1 MMRSVFSQRP
11 RRLRVR
17 GEWSDV
23 PIADATATQAPMKTT
38 ETTTRTNDG
47 HQDTTTR
54 QQRQQPQQASN
65 ERTERKRGMMR
76 SAFKARPRGLRVR
89 GEW

>member
-1 MMRSVFSQRP
+1 MKSVFRARP
-11 RRLRVR
+11 RGLRVR

-23 PIADATATQAPMKTT
+23 TIAAAKATRAPLKTT
-38 ETTTRTNDG
+38 TTTTRTNDG

-65 ERTERKRGMMR
+65 ERTEREGGMMR
-76 SAFKARPRGLRVR
+76 SAFKARPGGLRVR
-89 GEW
+89 GDG